1 MSMRITI
8 LANQDLA
15 SNLALNLLFERAP
28 QHAYDVLLSKSVG
41 RAKQAPADLQTL
53 RFVEQ
58 TLFNQIVYPLS
69 EGYINSGFHS
79 VLKSF
84 KGLEGVYTPSTCQP
98 NINLID
104 DINSPQGIQRV
115 ASHKPELIISIR
127 FGQILQQPM
136 IDLPE
141 LGVINLHSGLLPQF
155 RGVMATFWAM
165 LAKQKEIGTS
175 LHFIDSPSIDAGR
188 LISTV
193 KRPLDFSRSYLHNV
207 LSLYPRGVE
216 QIVSILTQLDSNGS
230 VESQPMDMTKGVY
243 HGFPSQQQLTN
254 FKQQGLTLVDIEE
267 IPALAQRY
275 WAN

>member
-1 MSMRITI
+1 M
-8 LANQDLA
+8 
-15 SNLALNLLFERAP
+15 
-28 QHAYDVLLSKSVG
+28 LLSKSVG

-104 DINSPQGIQRV
+104 DINSPQGIRRV

-155 RGVMATFWAM
+155 RGGMATFWAM
-165 LAKQKEIGTS
+165 LGRVDLCCTAKINT
-175 LHFIDSPSIDAGR
+175 P
-188 LISTV
+188 
-193 KRPLDFSRSYLHNV
+193 
-207 LSLYPRGVE
+207 
-216 QIVSILTQLDSNGS
+216 
-230 VESQPMDMTKGVY
+230 
-243 HGFPSQQQLTN
+243 
-254 FKQQGLTLVDIEE
+254 
-267 IPALAQRY
+267 
-275 WAN
+275 